1 MERSRSHLLHEH
13 RILLFEQPD
22 VLPPSLDT
30 RHANMLDL
38 GDLLLDNRLTP
49 PLDRP
54 KLLDNRLPP
63 PLDRPKL
70 LDTRQPLLLDIPKL
84 LDSPRLPPLDRPK
97 RLDNRRPPPLDN
109 ARQPVFLQNPP
120 TITQPYSE
128 KKTPSTW
135 RRDNQRFI
143 SWCYK
148 RNPTPPHGLPR
159 VQIPPSHPADPATPA
174 VSDPLQAATPPQGL
188 PRVQIPPPH
197 QAAAA
202 SVSADMLQ
210 AATPEPQER
219 PPPPSPPLLRPR
231 KRSRCIEQVDG
242 CLDEGTSE
250 EETSEEETSKDKG
263 SAASSSPAKEQQ
275 QLILMERLLAEKKID
290 KRFEEF
296 MEEIRNSH
304 V

>member
-97 RLDNRRPPPLDN
+97 RLDNRLPPPLDRPKLRDTRQPLLLDNPKLLDSPRLPPLDRPKRLDNRRPPPLDN

-128 KKTPSTW
+128 KKHHQHGDVTTKDLYLGVIGETLPHPMVYRGFRSPLHT
-135 RRDNQRFI
+135 QL
-143 SWCYK
+143 
-148 RNPTPPHGLPR
+148 TLPPPLSQTHSKLLPHPKVYR
-159 VQIPPSHPADPATPA
+159 GYRSLPHTKLPLRPYQLTRSKLPLPSHRNGPRPRPRLFSGPESAPA
-174 VSDPLQAATPPQGL
+174 V
-188 PRVQIPPPH
+188 
-197 QAAAA
+197 
-202 SVSADMLQ
+202 
-210 AATPEPQER
+210 
-219 PPPPSPPLLRPR
+219 
-231 KRSRCIEQVDG
+231 
-242 CLDEGTSE
+242 
-250 EETSEEETSKDKG
+250 
-263 SAASSSPAKEQQ
+263 
-275 QLILMERLLAEKKID
+275 
-290 KRFEEF
+290 
-296 MEEIRNSH
+296 
-304 V
+304 

>member
-97 RLDNRRPPPLDN
+97 RLDNRLPPPLDN

-128 KKTPSTW
+128 KKHHQHGEVTTKDLYLGVIGETLPHPIYRGFRSPLHT
-135 RRDNQRFI
+135 QL
-143 SWCYK
+143 
-148 RNPTPPHGLPR
+148 PQPLHQLTLPPLSRPLLSQTHSKLLPHPKVCR
-159 VQIPPSHPADPATPA
+159 GYRSLPHTKLPLRPYQLTCSKLPLPSHRNGPRPRPRLFSGPESAPA
-174 VSDPLQAATPPQGL
+174 V
-188 PRVQIPPPH
+188 
-197 QAAAA
+197 
-202 SVSADMLQ
+202 
-210 AATPEPQER
+210 
-219 PPPPSPPLLRPR
+219 
-231 KRSRCIEQVDG
+231 
-242 CLDEGTSE
+242 
-250 EETSEEETSKDKG
+250 
-263 SAASSSPAKEQQ
+263 
-275 QLILMERLLAEKKID
+275 
-290 KRFEEF
+290 
-296 MEEIRNSH
+296 
-304 V
+304 